1 MNMRTCKFCGV
12 EIANKGNWNY
22 AMSTCKK
29 CKNSTIKD
37 FDFIEENK
45 RGYLN

>member
-1 MNMRTCKFCGV
+1 MIMPTKR
-12 EIANKGNWNY
+12 
-22 AMSTCKK
+22 KK
-29 CKNSTIKD
+29 RKDPSGITD